1 MTRPT
6 DHNKEEYSLP
16 MYQAHPPPY
25 QHSANNHTHNHVH
38 SHVISTSNLHA
49 ITINSSSASTSP
61 RSPSLQ
67 SSLTSPSHPQQPRRK
82 SLQVH
87 WHPSV
92 NRRQAAKRN
101 RQIAYMLAI
110 LFFFSSVTLL
120 LFHYS
125 GCDLATGQCQR
136 SKRRLEPASMEP
148 LSQHGRKR
156 LPVPAAVVFGDD
168 GLMMDD
174 DTAVAGAGRLRLDPE
189 QSWSQL
195 SGRLKLDWE
204 PSRQPESLMDDNG
217 GSSSGVSSPDQAL
230 KDPSDEDG
238 HRSTDPG
245 SEGKKYAELDYSLGR
260 IIIVGEEDALEEDED
275 HPDDMENETQTLR
288 GNAGA
293 TPQEAYVDIWS
304 EPSDTLSEDD
314 YQELEEDYLVLSKLE
329 EAKQQQQQQHSLHS
343 RLDASVKYMTY
354 LPYAGLTNQFYSMLR
369 AIMIAK
375 SLDRTLILPPIT
387 ASSHDKTKQN
397 QPWSSYFDLDTFMYL
412 TGVKVIEF
420 HDLREPDRIA
430 AAESLKCH
438 ITCGVGSLRPLDF
451 SAKEFLKQWKFD
463 LATTPLDIETTEF
476 SELVPA
482 LQSLEDEHMLC
493 ITHGYKIA
501 VPKKEEWDLYGRYFY
516 FTPAVERFFAGVLEK
531 MAADTL
537 QTQMSLKQRYMDE
550 QSDQL
555 IKEQWRSDST
565 AEDLHELQQEQ
576 QRRENEHEHSE
587 NSLDGDSRGLMNS
600 AIAPETELYDAS
612 RLKVT
617 NDNNEIQ
624 MNNAPIPSHGPFISI
639 HVRRGDFI
647 DYCQQHFQ
655 HALKTCLPTTQ
666 ELASTLQDL
675 LVADP
680 SLRDLPVYVSTN
692 EDRPEELAQFRYL
705 GWHVLDHQR
714 IGSREKLGVFGAM
727 MMDQIFMAQ
736 AQVLIGVRTST
747 FSRVGAYRQEDWYG
761 RKAVFM

>member
-1 MTRPT
+1 
-6 DHNKEEYSLP
+6 
-16 MYQAHPPPY
+16 
-25 QHSANNHTHNHVH
+25 
-38 SHVISTSNLHA
+38 
-49 ITINSSSASTSP
+49 
-61 RSPSLQ
+61 PSLQ
-67 SSLTSPSHPQQPRRK
+67 SSLSSSSRPQLPRRK

-92 NRRQAAKRN
+92 NKRQAAKRN

-110 LFFFSSVTLL
+110 LFFFSAVTLL

-136 SKRRLEPASMEP
+136 SKRRFDSASTGQ

-156 LPVPAAVVFGDD
+156 LPVPVAMVFGDD

-174 DTAVAGAGRLRLDPE
+174 DTAVAGAGRLRLDPAR
-189 QSWSQL
+189 SWSQL
-195 SGRLKLDWE
+195 SGRLKWDRE
-204 PSRQPESLMDDNG
+204 SGRQPGNVADDSDDLSFG
-217 GSSSGVSSPDQAL
+217 DTSPEAIR
-230 KDPSDEDG
+230 DPSAETGIDT
-238 HRSTDPG
+238 TDAG
-245 SEGKKYAELDYSLGR
+245 SGREEFAELDYSLDG
-260 IIIVGEEDALEEDED
+260 IIIEDED
-275 HPDDMENETQTLR
+275 DTLEAQEANQDDMDDDTQALR

-304 EPSDTLSEDD
+304 ETSDSLSEDD
-314 YQELEEDYLVLSKLE
+314 YQELEEDYLVLSKV
-329 EAKQQQQQQHSLHS
+329 EATKQQQQHSLNS

-387 ASSHDKTKQN
+387 ASSHDKSKQN

-412 TGVKVIEF
+412 TGVKVVEF

-463 LATTPLDIETTEF
+463 LSMSPLEIETTEF
-476 SELVPA
+476 NELVPA
-482 LQSLEDEHMLC
+482 LRNMENEQMLC
-493 ITHGYKIA
+493 LTHGYKIA
-501 VPKKEEWDLYGRYFY
+501 VPKEEEWDLYGRYFY
-516 FTPAVERFFAGVLEK
+516 FTPAVERFFAGVLDK
-531 MAADTL
+531 MAADDL
-537 QTQMSLKQRYMDE
+537 QQTQMSMKQRFMDE
-550 QSDQL
+550 HSDQP
-555 IKEQWRSDST
+555 INEQLRPDST
-565 AEDLHELQQEQ
+565 QQEQ
-576 QRRENEHEHSE
+576 QRREDEHENSE
-587 NSLDGDSRGLMNS
+587 NSHDIHSSGLMNS
-600 AIAPETELYDAS
+600 AIVTDTDLYEDS
-612 RLKVT
+612 HRQVT
-617 NDNNEIQ
+617 KDKSEIQ
-624 MNNAPIPSHGPFISI
+624 INNTPIRSHGPFISI

-655 HALKTCLPTTQ
+655 HALQTCLPTTQ

-675 LVADP
+675 LIADP
-680 SLRDLPVYVSTN
+680 SLRGLPVYVSTN

-714 IGSREKLGVFGAM
+714 MGSREKLGVFGAM

-747 FSRVGAYRQEDWYG
+747 FSKVGAYRQEDWYG